1 LSFPHIAEYFSIE
14 QLLVELAVEALNI
27 SMLGNNITNGSG
39 AAIFFGNPNGPFID
53 PFTGKTGPAP
63 SPAVSMATT
72 PVTLTT
78 SFNF

>member
-1 LSFPHIAEYFSIE
+1 
-14 QLLVELAVEALNI
+14 
-27 SMLGNNITNGSG
+27 MLGNNITNGSG